1 MEIICSSK
9 IYVFRVSSLFQS
21 QWLACK
27 TCSRNWCCMFK
38 PLTCQVQLSVYFC
51 NIPKSRI
58 LQISKVT
65 FPVFLNIYICKQR
78 MNRNGAVIQGAEW
91 LVFCI
96 QNNIVNSKVA
106 GILELVL
113 LFFLPYGVSSDQIS
127 SFHSL
132 L

>member
-1 MEIICSSK
+1 ML
-9 IYVFRVSSLFQS
+9 YVQASDMPGIVISLFLQHTKK
-21 QWLACK
+21 Q
-27 TCSRNWCCMFK
+27 N
-38 PLTCQVQLSVYFC
+38 SVDD
-51 NIPKSRI
+51 KSNF
-58 LQISKVT
+58 SS
-65 FPVFLNIYICKQR
+65 FLNIYICKQR

-96 QNNIVNSKVA
+96 QDNIVSSKVA